1 MLREPGSD
9 VGAPKAQFTMNIQK
23 RCAACGQLFALQHPA
38 AKYCGPSCRSPR
50 RPGHDLETRIWNGRP
65 IQRRPDGY
73 INATAMAKAAGRQ
86 LCHYMA
92 NVRSREYLQELAAV
106 IGIPMTGSDGVMCII
121 QGGQPDLQGTW
132 VHPRLAVDIA
142 RWASPVF
149 AVWMDGW
156 VLEHLQGSS
165 PPVQNRPSLPPV
177 PAVAR
182 YAPHL
187 QRRLDRMDHLYQWAR
202 RLVVMQHPGE
212 SERRFNYGGRV
223 VLQDVLLGLML
234 EMHGDELYSSGRV
247 RKLHP

>member
-9 VGAPKAQFTMNIQK
+9 VGVPKAQFTMNTQK

-50 RPGHDLETRIWNGRP
+50 HPSPDLETRIWNGQP
-65 IQRRPDGY
+65 IQRRADGY
-73 INATAMAKAAGRQ
+73 INATAMAKAAGRH
-86 LCHYMA
+86 LPHYMA
-92 NVRSREYLQELAAV
+92 NARSNEYLQELSAV
-106 IGIPMTGSDGVMCII
+106 VGIPTTGPCGLVRTI
-121 QGGQPDLQGTW
+121 QGGRPDLQGTW

-142 RWASPVF
+142 RWASPAF

-165 PPVQNRPSLPPV
+165 PPVQHRPSLPPV
-177 PAVAR
+177 PAMPR

-202 RLVVMQHPGE
+202 RLVVMQHPDE

>member
-1 MLREPGSD
+1 
-9 VGAPKAQFTMNIQK
+9 MNTQK

-50 RPGHDLETRIWNGRP
+50 RPGHELETRIWNGRP

-86 LCHYMA
+86 LCHYLA
-92 NVRSREYLQELAAV
+92 NTRSAEYLRALEGS
-106 IGIPMTGSDGVMCII
+106 IGIPMDLLAQSIVTG
-121 QGGQPDLQGTW
+121 PNELRGTW

-142 RWASPVF
+142 RWASPAF

-156 VLEHLQGSS
+156 VLEHLQS
-165 PPVQNRPSLPPV
+165 PAPVVRQRPSLPQV
-177 PAVAR
+177 PAAPR
-182 YAPHL
+182 HAPHL

-212 SERRFNYGGRV
+212 SVRRFNYGGRV